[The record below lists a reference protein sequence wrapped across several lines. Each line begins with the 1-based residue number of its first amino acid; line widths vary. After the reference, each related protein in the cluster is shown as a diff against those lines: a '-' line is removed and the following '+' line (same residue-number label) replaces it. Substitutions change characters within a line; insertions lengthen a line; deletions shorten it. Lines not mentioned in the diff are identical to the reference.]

1 MTKLMLLLM
10 ATIALSG
17 CVATSKQVT
26 PDSSC
31 VAYKVIHPSTADTMG
46 TKRQVL
52 VHNTTYR
59 RICGG

>member
-1 MTKLMLLLM
+1 MKKLMLLCV

-17 CVATSKQVT
+17 CVTTSPKVT
-26 PDSSC
+26 ADSSC
-31 VAYKVIHPSTADTMG
+31 VAYKVIRPAKEDTIG

-52 VHNTTYR
+52 VHNNTYR